1 MRAWH
6 CICSLLRVVRAAH
19 LLPGLLANLLAVPAA
34 WAQGNLRLADHI
46 EAPLLYLSLE
56 AVPVVAG
63 AVAEPGPVHALL
75 ADPALAAWL
84 GSAQDEAS
92 SLGRALVLVRGVLTR
107 SAGDVEIAI
116 TSVIPAD
123 GQPLLVLRARLQP
136 GASTRLSELLAGPE
150 LATPQRRL
158 GGVQTWKLRGGEAAP
173 GREVELAVVGDDL
186 VIANDIAALGDLL
199 EPRQRTTTA
208 SPKVLAAEPR
218 FVAMKAQ
225 LTPGPG
231 SLLVYGDWQRLG
243 RRFAE
248 WTDGLPEALLG
259 ASGLDDARAVMASV
273 VGAEQGFGIT
283 MLVDLDRAPAD
294 AGGGA
299 ERGGPTAGG
308 PPSCD
313 IDGWLDAV
321 RSVPA
326 RSLVTAIPDGGV
338 GSVVLALDVETLATR
353 SHKGARLLDDIAHA
367 FDERGLDFQKKVL
380 DRLGSVGAVQMVFGG
395 EAANRGPDAANR
407 GPDAANRG
415 GAAALVLRT
424 KSRRAALDLF
434 DDLRRTVVGEDMG
447 QFHAAT
453 ERGGLDLLEVRPDR
467 PRRGGRPPEGRGGR
481 PPEGRGGRRG
491 EARDGEPFEPFT
503 VHLAVLDDV
512 LLLASAPET
521 LLAVHQ
527 ERSRAQRLRTR
538 RQDSLLRTLNGF
550 GNAPIAGIVDLD
562 LRPLFADLAARLGG
576 PDRAPVD
583 FSRFP
588 QRHSGTIE
596 VAPRGDGTTLRI
608 RLTAPR

>member
-1 MRAWH
+1 MFPWH
-6 CICSLLRVVRAAH
+6 CVCIATGVRRPASF
-19 LLPGLLANLLAVPAA
+19 LPGLLATLLAAPMAM
-34 WAQGNLRLADHI
+34 AQGNLRLVDHI

-56 AVPVVAG
+56 AVPPTAG
-63 AVAEPGPVHALL
+63 GDGAAGPVHALL
-75 ADPALAAWL
+75 ADPALASLL
-84 GSAQDEAS
+84 GDDQNGSS
-92 SLGRALVLVRGVLTR
+92 SLGRALVLVRGVVAR
-107 SAGDVEIAI
+107 SAGDLELAI

-136 GASTRLSELLAGPE
+136 GASARLGELLAGPD

-186 VIANDIAALGDLL
+186 VVANDIAALGDLL
-199 EPRQRTTTA
+199 EPKQRTTTA
-208 SPKVLAAEPR
+208 SPKVLAADPR
-218 FVAMKAQ
+218 FVAMQAQ

-273 VGAEQGFGIT
+273 VGSEQGFGIT
-283 MLVDLDRAPAD
+283 MLVDLDRAPAEPH
-294 AGGGA
+294 GG
-299 ERGGPTAGG
+299 ERGPTGAGG

-321 RSVPA
+321 RAVPA
-326 RSLVTAIPDGGV
+326 RTLVTAMPDGGV

-353 SHKGARLLDDIAHA
+353 SHKGARLLEDIAFA
-367 FDERGLDFQKKVL
+367 FNERGLDFQKKVL
-380 DRLGSVGAVQMVFGG
+380 DRLGSVGAVQVVFGG
-395 EAANRGPDAANR
+395 EAANRD
-407 GPDAANRG
+407 

-447 QFHAAT
+447 QFKPAA

-467 PRRGGRPPEGRGGR
+467 SRRGGRPPEGRGGR

-491 EARDGEPFEPFT
+491 EGRDGEPFT
-503 VHLAVLDDV
+503 VHLAVLDDA
-512 LLLASAPET
+512 LLLASGPET

-527 ERSRAQRLRTR
+527 ERIRAQRSRTR
-538 RQDSLLRTLNGF
+538 RQDSLLRTLAGF
-550 GNAPIAGIVDLD
+550 GSAPIAGIVDLD
-562 LRPLFADLAARLGG
+562 LRPLLAEVASRLSG

-588 QRHSGTIE
+588 LRHSGTIE